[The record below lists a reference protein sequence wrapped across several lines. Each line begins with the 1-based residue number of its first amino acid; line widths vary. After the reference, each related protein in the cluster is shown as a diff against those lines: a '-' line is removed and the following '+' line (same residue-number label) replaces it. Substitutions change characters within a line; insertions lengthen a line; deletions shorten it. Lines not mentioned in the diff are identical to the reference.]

1 MISNCY
7 GNKVITNIEAI
18 SLVVIFNFPNNLINL
33 QKEKNIITK
42 EKIKELG
49 I

>member
-1 MISNCY
+1 M

-18 SLVVIFNFPNNLINL
+18 SLVLIFNFPNNLINL

-42 EKIKELG
+42 DKNKRIRDMN
-49 I
+49 